1 MEWMIVAG
9 LVGASGYFVVRHIRA
24 TLRGEEGKGCGCG
37 GNCGTCVSCHSA
49 LGNDEKSK
57 NFQT

>member
-1 MEWMIVAG
+1 MMEWMIVAG

-37 GNCGTCVSCHSA
+37 GSCGTCVSCHSA
-49 LGNDEKSK
+49 LGHDGKK
-57 NFQT
+57 